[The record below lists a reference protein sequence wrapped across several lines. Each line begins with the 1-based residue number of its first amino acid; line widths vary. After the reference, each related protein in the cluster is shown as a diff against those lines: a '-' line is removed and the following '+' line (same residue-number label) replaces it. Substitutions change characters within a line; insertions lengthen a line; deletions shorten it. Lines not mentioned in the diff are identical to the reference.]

1 MILNLPNNLLGFRQY
16 STGQSNRMIKS
27 SYCPILTSPFF
38 GFLNTRSNSSA
49 TELNV
54 GIGGASLVDLHNQ
67 ILTLKETI
75 MSLESMI
82 KDDDSSVAGD
92 KENVTLEAS
101 GFERCAFEAED
112 FSKLQEEY
120 NKLIFQKH
128 QV

>member
-1 MILNLPNNLLGFRQY
+1 M
-16 STGQSNRMIKS
+16 K
-27 SYCPILTSPFF
+27 
-38 GFLNTRSNSSA
+38 TRSNSSA

-82 KDDDSSVAGD
+82 KDDDSSVEGD

-101 GFERCAFEAED
+101 AFERCAFEAED